1 MRSAATFKSHPI
13 HPALT
18 HFPIAFL
25 YAALV
30 MDAGALLADR
40 PAWGPVGFWL
50 AAAGIGCGL
59 LAAIPGLVD
68 YLRTVPPGSSARTRA
83 TKHMLVNVGSL
94 AAFGLSLLLRGS
106 ADGVPGVFTVGLELL
121 GAVLITMGGWMGAT
135 LMTRNMIGIDH
146 RHAGAGRWNE
156 ADIDP
161 PADGVLTAAESG
173 ELEVGQMKLLR
184 VGERRIVLARNGDG
198 YAAFDDACSHRGGSL
213 ADGTLICGTV
223 LCLWHGSQFDTRSGA
238 VQAGP
243 AERGIRIYE
252 AWSENGTVGVR
263 L

>member
-1 MRSAATFKSHPI
+1 MRSAATFKNHPI

-25 YAALV
+25 YAAFVL
-30 MDAGALLADR
+30 DAGALLADH
-40 PAWGPVGFWL
+40 PAWGEVGFWL
-50 AAAGIGCGL
+50 GVAGIICGL

-68 YLRTVPPGSSARTRA
+68 YLRTVPPGSSARKRA
-83 TKHMLVNVGSL
+83 TKHMLVNLGAL
-94 AAFGLSLLLRGS
+94 AAFGAALLIRGS
-106 ADGVPGVFTVGLELL
+106 AAVPPGVVPVGFELA
-121 GAVLITMGGWMGAT
+121 GAVLVTMGGWMGAT

-156 ADIDP
+156 ADLEP
-161 PADGVLTAAESG
+161 SPDGVLAAAEAG

-184 VGERRIVLARNGDG
+184 VGDRRIVLARNGDG
-198 YAAFDDACSHRGGSL
+198 YVAFDDACSHRGGSL

-223 LCLWHGSQFDTRSGA
+223 MCLWHGSQFDTKTGD

-243 AERGIRIYE
+243 AEKGIRTYE
-252 AWSENGTVGVR
+252 AWSGGGTVRVR